1 MKLRKWIPALVL
13 AACVLAFVGYR
24 AYDHARTDT
33 KGPQITIDER
43 QQLQLSVSDPQQ
55 MLLQGVTAQ
64 DDRDGDVSA
73 MTVVESVGS
82 ISPEGMVTVTYAA
95 FDRSGNV
102 TKAQRQVCY
111 TDYESPRFTLSQA
124 LVFTYGTSFD
134 VLDAVGAKD
143 ALDGDIRSRVKATP
157 LDETAIS
164 AEGTHKVQFRVT
176 NSLGETV
183 TAELPVEVCPSGR
196 YNAELTLTQYLVYVR
211 QGEDL
216 EPEDYLSKFTTN
228 EDTTDLA
235 RGVPSDIRV
244 RTVGRVNTNEPGIYT
259 VAFYASQTTQRQT
272 YDGYTKLIV
281 IVEE

>member
-33 KGPQITIDER
+33 KGPQITIDES

-111 TDYESPRFTLSQA
+111 TDYESPRFTLSQD

-134 VLDAVGAKD
+134 VLDVVGAKD
-143 ALDGDIRSRVKATP
+143 ALDGDIHYRVKATP

-196 YNAELTLTQYLVYVR
+196 YNAQLALTQYLVYVR
-211 QGEDL
+211 QGEDF
-216 EPEDYLSKFTTN
+216 EPEDYLGEFTTN

-235 RGVPSDIRV
+235 QGVPSDIRV